1 MRTLYKTVALIT
13 AAVFAVML
21 FGGCSNEK
29 LEYIVLDEALA
40 DEEYAIGFRK
50 ADVAL
55 RDEVQRILVEMK
67 NDGTLAEITEKWFD
81 EDISTVPDTFTPIG
95 SDDDSLDKIKEKGE
109 FILGLDS
116 KFPPMGY
123 EDDDGE
129 IIGYDIDLAKEVCK
143 RMGVELKLQPIIWA
157 QNVNELNAG
166 NIDCIWNGLTI
177 TPERREVILFTKP
190 YMRNR
195 QVLVVRADAGYSTLA
210 DFAGKK
216 LGIQAGSS
224 ANDALDNAAEF
235 KASLGQVVA
244 FDDNMTALMDL
255 EQGGVDVVL
264 MDEIVAR
271 FYIQQR
277 SKNYKVLDEALAGE
291 EYGVGFRKED
301 QELMKKFEET
311 LIAMAEDGTMAA
323 ISERWFGED
332 ITIINQ

>member
-1 MRTLYKTVALIT
+1 LKRAIT
-13 AAVFAVML
+13 ILTFAVLVMVL
-21 FGGCSNEK
+21 VLSGCKKEG
-29 LEYIVLDEALA
+29 EVA
-40 DEEYAIGFRK
+40 DNSWEE
-50 ADVAL
+50 
-55 RDEVQRILVEMK
+55 
-67 NDGTLAEITEKWFD
+67 
-81 EDISTVPDTFTPIG
+81 
-95 SDDDSLDKIKEKGE
+95 IKERGE
-109 FILGLDS
+109 FVLGLDDS
-116 KFPPMGY
+116 FPPMGFRD
-123 EDDDGE
+123 ENGE
-129 IIGYDIDLAKEVCK
+129 IVGFDIDLAKEVCS
-143 RMGVELKLQPIIWA
+143 RLGVELILQPINWSA
-157 QNVNELNAG
+157 KEQELNTK

-190 YMRNR
+190 YMKNR
-195 QVLVVRADAGYSTLA
+195 QVLVVRADSDYAALA

-224 ANDALDNAAEF
+224 ANDALNNATEF
-235 KASLGQVVA
+235 KASLGQVVE

-301 QELMKKFEET
+301 QALMEKIEET

>member
-1 MRTLYKTVALIT
+1 MNWREVLVLKRNITLVF
-13 AAVFAVML
+13 FAVL
-21 FGGCSNEK
+21 I
-29 LEYIVLDEALA
+29 IVLEFSGCKKD
-40 DEEYAIGFRK
+40 D
-50 ADVAL
+50 ADVDNSWKQVKA
-55 RDEVQRILVEMK
+55 
-67 NDGTLAEITEKWFD
+67 
-81 EDISTVPDTFTPIG
+81 
-95 SDDDSLDKIKEKGE
+95 KGE
-109 FILGLDS
+109 FVLGLDDS
-116 KFPPMGY
+116 FPPMGFRD
-123 EDDDGE
+123 ENGE
-129 IIGYDIDLAKEVCK
+129 IVGFDIDLAKEVCS
-143 RMGVELKLQPIIWA
+143 RLGVELILQPINWSA
-157 QNVNELNAG
+157 KEQELNTK

-190 YMRNR
+190 YMKNR
-195 QVLVVRADAGYSTLA
+195 QVLVVRADSDYAALA

-224 ANDALDNAAEF
+224 ANDALNNATEF
-235 KASLGQVVA
+235 KASLGQVVE

-277 SKNYKVLDEALAGE
+277 SKNYRVLDEALAGE
-291 EYGVGFRKED
+291 EYGIGFRKED
-301 QELMKKFEET
+301 QALMEKIEET

>member
-1 MRTLYKTVALIT
+1 MKILFKTAALIT

-166 NIDCIWNGLTI
+166 NIDCIWNGMTI
-177 TPERREVILFTKP
+177 NQDRAEKMCLSEP
-190 YMRNR
+190 YMNNR
-195 QVLVVRADAGYSTLA
+195 QVVITLKDSGITKLSDLEGKTVVLQNGSTASEALDSRADIKSKIKGGKPIEVDNNVLA
-210 DFAGKK
+210 MYE
-216 LGIQAGSS
+216 LRNRTS
-224 ANDALDNAAEF
+224 DA
-235 KASLGQVVA
+235 VV
-244 FDDNMTALMDL
+244 
-255 EQGGVDVVL
+255 

-271 FYIQQR
+271 YYIAH
-277 SKNYKVLDEALAGE
+277 LTEL
-291 EYGVGFRKED
+291 ED
-301 QELMKKFEET
+301 VASE
-311 LIAMAEDGTMAA
+311 IEDGET
-323 ISERWFGED
+323 D
-332 ITIINQ
+332 N